1 MTPDGYP
8 LVDVAL
14 ARRLELVEGA
24 SSARFVAASARVDP
38 VVKAESI
45 NVNGTCALFAGVDSP
60 ITQTFGFGMFATP
73 TRADLDA
80 LEAFF
85 RERGAQTF
93 HEVSPL
99 ADPAALTLLNEG
111 GYEPFEFTSML
122 FRPID
127 REVRLGRP
135 LNPRITARP
144 IREDEIDLWVDTAAR
159 GWSETPGLDE
169 LFRSLGKI
177 VNAWQGSTAFLAE
190 LDGQAIAAGNL
201 ILSEGVALLAGASTI
216 PTARNQGAQLALLDA
231 RLRYAAERG
240 CDLALMGALPGSGS
254 QRNAE
259 RHGFRI
265 AYTRIKWR
273 KRAAAS
279 GERGASAP

>member
-1 MTPDGYP
+1 LTSDAYP
-8 LVDVAL
+8 LVDVSL
-14 ARRLELVEGA
+14 ARRLERAEGA
-24 SSARFVAASARVDP
+24 SSARFVEASARVDP
-38 VVKAESI
+38 STKAEWLD
-45 NVNGTCALFAGVDSP
+45 VNGTYALFAGPESP

-73 TRADLDA
+73 TRGDLGVI
-80 LEAFF
+80 ESFF
-85 RERGAQTF
+85 RERGAAIF

-122 FRPID
+122 FRPIGP
-127 REVRLGRP
+127 ELHLGRP

-144 IREDEIDLWVDTAAR
+144 IRVDESNVWVETSAG
-159 GWSETPGLDE
+159 GWSETPGLDA
-169 LFRSLGKI
+169 LFRSLGPI
-177 VNAWQGSTAFLAE
+177 VAAWEGAQAFIAE
-190 LDGQAIAAGNL
+190 LDGKPIAAGNM

-216 PTARNQGAQLALLDA
+216 PAARNQGAQLALLDA
-231 RLRYAAERG
+231 RLRYAAEHG
-240 CDLALMGALPGSGS
+240 CHLASMGALPGSGS

-273 KRAAAS
+273 LRNS
-279 GERGASAP
+279 P